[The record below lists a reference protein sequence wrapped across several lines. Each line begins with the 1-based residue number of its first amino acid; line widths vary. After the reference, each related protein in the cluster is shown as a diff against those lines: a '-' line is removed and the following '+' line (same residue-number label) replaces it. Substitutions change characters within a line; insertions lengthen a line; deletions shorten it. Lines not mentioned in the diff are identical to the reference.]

1 VSEPVFELGPYGPS
15 EAAENDLHWV
25 RELVHE
31 ACELVIAQERSFPGQ
46 TCPSSDSGLMTIAEY
61 RGIFRIYEE
70 IPRADL
76 DERR

>member
-1 VSEPVFELGPYGPS
+1 MGEPQFELLAWGPS
-15 EAAENDLHWV
+15 EAAQEDLAWV

-31 ACELVIAQERSFPGQ
+31 ACEFVIAQERLFPGQ
-46 TCPSSDSGLMTIAEY
+46 ELPSSDSGLRTIAEY

-70 IPRADL
+70 IAESSL